1 LERSGNQRKIVSHK
15 LRKYIMTFYGDL
27 KKIRRE
33 KEIDLGEVANRT
45 KINQGYLVSIEKG
58 DYTFLPHVYVRLFL
72 RAYAVEIGADP
83 DEAVNQLEIHLE
95 KEQISPPEQLSI
107 DDTMRDDH
115 LDDYMEPSKSP
126 LQSRSDIIKVII
138 LVAVFIFAIY
148 IIKQITSSESSED
161 QNVEITS
168 SSDTQNEEQT
178 TKPKEADTDEPQV
191 KDEIPDES
199 SGDNT
204 AEINTLITTPNE

>member
-1 LERSGNQRKIVSHK
+1 
-15 LRKYIMTFYGDL
+15 MTFYGDL

-45 KINQGYLVSIEKG
+45 KINQDYLVSIEKG

-161 QNVEITS
+161 PNVERLFKFEKIG
-168 SSDTQNEEQT
+168 

>member
-1 LERSGNQRKIVSHK
+1 MVFTRILICC
-15 LRKYIMTFYGDL
+15 LCCY
-27 KKIRRE
+27 
-33 KEIDLGEVANRT
+33 
-45 KINQGYLVSIEKG
+45 
-58 DYTFLPHVYVRLFL
+58 
-72 RAYAVEIGADP
+72 
-83 DEAVNQLEIHLE
+83 
-95 KEQISPPEQLSI
+95 
-107 DDTMRDDH
+107 
-115 LDDYMEPSKSP
+115 SKRQHSNH
-126 LQSRSDIIKVII
+126 RN
-138 LVAVFIFAIY
+138 IY

-161 QNVEITS
+161 PNVEITS

>member
-1 LERSGNQRKIVSHK
+1 
-15 LRKYIMTFYGDL
+15 MTFYGDL

-148 IIKQITSSESSED
+148 IIKQITSSVSSED
-161 QNVEITS
+161 TKIKLNEIFKNVEITS

>member
-1 LERSGNQRKIVSHK
+1 
-15 LRKYIMTFYGDL
+15 MTFYGDL

-33 KEIDLGEVANRT
+33 KKIDLGEVANRT
-45 KINQGYLVSIEKG
+45 KINQDYLVSIEKG

-161 QNVEITS
+161 PNVEITS

>member
-1 LERSGNQRKIVSHK
+1 
-15 LRKYIMTFYGDL
+15 MTFYGDL

-148 IIKQITSSESSED
+148 IIKQITSNEDTVDETPSSINSQLED
-161 QNVEITS
+161 QTS
-168 SSDTQNEEQT
+168 
-178 TKPKEADTDEPQV
+178 KPEKTDTDEPQV

>member
-1 LERSGNQRKIVSHK
+1 MKQL
-15 LRKYIMTFYGDL
+15 
-27 KKIRRE
+27 
-33 KEIDLGEVANRT
+33 T
-45 KINQGYLVSIEKG
+45 K
-58 DYTFLPHVYVRLFL
+58 
-72 RAYAVEIGADP
+72 
-83 DEAVNQLEIHLE
+83 LEIHLE

-161 QNVEITS
+161 PNVEITS

>member
-1 LERSGNQRKIVSHK
+1 
-15 LRKYIMTFYGDL
+15 MTFYGDL

-45 KINQGYLVSIEKG
+45 KINQDYLVSIEKG

-161 QNVEITS
+161 PNVERLFKFEKIG
-168 SSDTQNEEQT
+168 

-204 AEINTLITTPNE
+204 AEINTLITTPDE